1 MLARAESSEWSGAL
15 GATFLQR
22 TKLTNFLLSDLL
34 ITEKQKMPMDV
45 YVYNNT
51 YIYIQ
56 HSNLLLLLL
65 RMKLVPL
72 RK

>member
-1 MLARAESSEWSGAL
+1 MLARAERSEWSGAL

-22 TKLTNFLLSDLL
+22 TKLTNFLLSDL

-51 YIYIQ
+51 YIYTAQQLIIIIIT
-56 HSNLLLLLL
+56 NET
-65 RMKLVPL
+65 RTVT
-72 RK
+72 

>member
-1 MLARAESSEWSGAL
+1 MLARAERSEWSGAL

-34 ITEKQKMPMDV
+34 LITEKQKMPMDV

-51 YIYIQ
+51 YIYTAQQLIIIIT
-56 HSNLLLLLL
+56 NET
-65 RMKLVPL
+65 RTVT
-72 RK
+72 

>member
-34 ITEKQKMPMDV
+34 LITEKQKMPMDV

-51 YIYIQ
+51 YIYTAQQLIIIIIT
-56 HSNLLLLLL
+56 NET
-65 RMKLVPL
+65 RTVT
-72 RK
+72 

>member
-22 TKLTNFLLSDLL
+22 TKLANFLLNDL

-51 YIYIQ
+51 YIYTAQQLIIIIIT
-56 HSNLLLLLL
+56 NET
-65 RMKLVPL
+65 RTVT
-72 RK
+72 

>member
-22 TKLTNFLLSDLL
+22 TKLANFLLSDL

-51 YIYIQ
+51 YIYTAQQLIIIIIT
-56 HSNLLLLLL
+56 NET
-65 RMKLVPL
+65 RTVT
-72 RK
+72 

>member
-22 TKLTNFLLSDLL
+22 TKLTNFVLSDL
-34 ITEKQKMPMDV
+34 ITEKQKMPKNV

-51 YIYIQ
+51 YIYTAQQLIIIIIT
-56 HSNLLLLLL
+56 NET
-65 RMKLVPL
+65 RTVT
-72 RK
+72 

>member
-22 TKLTNFLLSDLL
+22 TKLANFLLSDL

-51 YIYIQ
+51 YIYTAQQLIIIIT
-56 HSNLLLLLL
+56 NET
-65 RMKLVPL
+65 RTVT
-72 RK
+72 

>member
-34 ITEKQKMPMDV
+34 LITEKQKMPMDV

-51 YIYIQ
+51 YIYTAQ
-56 HSNLLLLLL
+56 Q
-65 RMKLVPL
+65 LVIIIITNET
-72 RK
+72 RTVT

>member
-15 GATFLQR
+15 GATFLKR
-22 TKLTNFLLSDLL
+22 TKLTNFLLSDL

-51 YIYIQ
+51 YIYTAQQLIIIIIT
-56 HSNLLLLLL
+56 NET
-65 RMKLVPL
+65 RTVT
-72 RK
+72 

>member
-1 MLARAESSEWSGAL
+1 MLARAERSEWRRAL

-22 TKLTNFLLSDLL
+22 TKLTNFLLSDLLL

-51 YIYIQ
+51 YIYTAQQLIIIIIT
-56 HSNLLLLLL
+56 NET
-65 RMKLVPL
+65 RTVT
-72 RK
+72 

>member
-22 TKLTNFLLSDLL
+22 TKLTNFLLSDL

-51 YIYIQ
+51 YIYTAQQLIIIIIT
-56 HSNLLLLLL
+56 NET
-65 RMKLVPL
+65 RTVT
-72 RK
+72 